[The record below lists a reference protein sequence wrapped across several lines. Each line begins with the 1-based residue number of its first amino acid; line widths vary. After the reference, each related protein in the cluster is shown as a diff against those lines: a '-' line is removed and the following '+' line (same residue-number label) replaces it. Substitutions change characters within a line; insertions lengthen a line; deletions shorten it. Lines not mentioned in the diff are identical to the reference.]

1 MEFRGLK
8 VVLREREDPN
18 WELIVGIN
26 SILTVANWRYLSVL
40 PGVHLEK
47 KKKNPRSL
55 SFSVL
60 ITNIFLIIVL
70 SKGFGC
76 VGHIYQH
83 KINFPIINAVSHSY
97 HHPCKQPKV
106 LHRRNT
112 GMFCESRDHIGH
124 FPVL

>member
-47 KKKNPRSL
+47 KKK
-55 SFSVL
+55 
-60 ITNIFLIIVL
+60 
-70 SKGFGC
+70 
-76 VGHIYQH
+76 
-83 KINFPIINAVSHSY
+83 KIPD
-97 HHPCKQPKV
+97 
-106 LHRRNT
+106 L
-112 GMFCESRDHIGH
+112 
-124 FPVL
+124 